1 MRNLG
6 ATWASHSDP
15 GKTMLPSPSQ
25 LRPQTEL
32 PFAPRPELR
41 LVPRT
46 NRVAV
51 LLNANAKRVNE
62 GVRRSMGEL
71 VPSGD
76 LFYCHTLE
84 EAEAHVHTILD
95 QRYGTVLMGG
105 GDGTIATTIN
115 LLVKQAERMG
125 RGDFRHA
132 LPDLGILRLGTGNGL
147 ANMTGAGRPSDDVA
161 RLLAGER
168 PRAHVLRLIED
179 VDSGWVYPFASLG
192 YDAQVLNDY
201 VDAVKDSKTA
211 FGRALMKS
219 LPGYFWAIG
228 TRTIPAELRAE
239 RARVRVVAQGRA
251 SILDPETAEEIPLE
265 AGATLFEGSARAV
278 AMGTSPFYGYGLKAL
293 PHALR
298 RTDRFHIRVSA
309 ASIGFLLSHLP
320 SLWKGT
326 LKSPDFVDFLV
337 EGADV
342 ESTVPLPMQMAGDAR
357 GHTNKVSVR
366 LHERCFRLLEGT
378 GKVLE

>member
-1 MRNLG
+1 
-6 ATWASHSDP
+6 
-15 GKTMLPSPSQ
+15 MLPSPSR
-25 LRPQTEL
+25 LRPHDDAL
-32 PFAPRPELR
+32 APRGRPELR
-41 LVPRT
+41 LVPRES
-46 NRVAV
+46 RVAV

-62 GVRRSMGEL
+62 RVKREFADRVPGE
-71 VPSGD
+71 D
-76 LFYCHTLE
+76 LFYCHSIE
-84 EAEAHVHTILD
+84 EAQAHARTILER
-95 QRYGTVLMGG
+95 RYGTLMMGG

-115 LLVKQAERMG
+115 LLLQAAQSMG

-147 ANMTGAGRPSDDVA
+147 ANMCGAGRPMDDVG

-168 PRAHVLRLIED
+168 PRAQVLRLVED
-179 VDSGWVYPFASLG
+179 VESGWVYPFASLG

-201 VDAVKDSKTA
+201 VDVVSKTKSR
-211 FGRALMKS
+211 FGRAMAKS

-228 TRTIPAELRAE
+228 SRTIPSEIKQE
-239 RARVRVVAQGRA
+239 RARVRIVAKGRA

-265 AGATLFEGSARAV
+265 ADSTLFEGTARAV

-298 RTDRFHIRVSA
+298 RTDRFHVRVST
-309 ASIGFLLSHLP
+309 ASIGFLLGHLP

-337 EGADV
+337 EGANI
-342 ESTVPLPMQMAGDAR
+342 SSSVPLPMQMAGDAK
-357 GHTNKVSVR
+357 GHTREVELR
-366 LHERCFRLLEGT
+366 LHERCLRLVEGT
-378 GKVLE
+378 GTILE

>member
-1 MRNLG
+1 
-6 ATWASHSDP
+6 
-15 GKTMLPSPSQ
+15 MLPSPSR
-25 LRPQTEL
+25 LRPHDDL
-32 PFAPRPELR
+32 FVPHARPELR
-41 LVPRT
+41 LVPRQ

-51 LLNANAKRVNE
+51 LLNANAKKVNE
-62 GVRRSMGEL
+62 SVRRSLAEV
-71 VPSGD
+71 VPADD
-76 LFYCHTLE
+76 LFYCRTIE
-84 EAEAHVHTILD
+84 EAEQHTRTILD

-115 LLVKQAERMG
+115 LLVRAADRLG

-147 ANMTGAGRPSDDVA
+147 ANMSGAGKPIEDVA

-168 PRAHVLRLIED
+168 PRAQPLRLIED
-179 VDSGWVYPFASLG
+179 VNSGWVYPFASLG

-201 VDAVKDSKTA
+201 VDLVDSTRTKV
-211 FGRALMKS
+211 GRAIAKS

-228 TRTIPAELRAE
+228 SRTIPTEMRAE
-239 RARVRVVAQGRA
+239 RAKVRVVATGRA
-251 SILDPETAEEIPLE
+251 SILDPETGEEIPLE
-265 AGATLFEGSARAV
+265 ADSTLYEGAARAV
-278 AMGTSPFYGYGLKAL
+278 AMGTSPFYGYGLKVL

-298 RTDRFHIRVSA
+298 RTDRFHLRVSQ

-337 EGADV
+337 EGARI
-342 ESTVPLPMQMAGDAR
+342 ESSTDLPMQMAGDAKGR
-357 GHTNKVSVR
+357 TDQVEVR
-366 LHERCFRLLEGT
+366 LHDRCFRLLEGT
-378 GKVLE
+378 GTVLD